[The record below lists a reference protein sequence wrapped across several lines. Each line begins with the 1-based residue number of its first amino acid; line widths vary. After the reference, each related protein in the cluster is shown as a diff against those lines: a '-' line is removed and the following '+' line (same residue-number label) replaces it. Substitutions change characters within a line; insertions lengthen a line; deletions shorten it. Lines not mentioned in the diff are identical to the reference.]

1 MLQEPRKASPS
12 FKNPGVSSLQL
23 AGSSARAAGKRYAA
37 QSRKLP
43 QQSMAWCP
51 ASLSSPYAYCVF
63 SWCLQDVVVDPN
75 LRRDRPPCIRASG
88 CGPPVGSVLKS
99 RMDST
104 WLLVEKCV
112 KVAIITV
119 GGRSRVCKQAATAGL
134 NDETDA

>member
-1 MLQEPRKASPS
+1 MS
-12 FKNPGVSSLQL
+12 
-23 AGSSARAAGKRYAA
+23 
-37 QSRKLP
+37 
-43 QQSMAWCP
+43 WCP
-51 ASLSSPYAYCVF
+51 ASLSSPYAYRVF

-112 KVAIITV
+112 KVAIVTV

-134 NDETDA
+134 YVETDA